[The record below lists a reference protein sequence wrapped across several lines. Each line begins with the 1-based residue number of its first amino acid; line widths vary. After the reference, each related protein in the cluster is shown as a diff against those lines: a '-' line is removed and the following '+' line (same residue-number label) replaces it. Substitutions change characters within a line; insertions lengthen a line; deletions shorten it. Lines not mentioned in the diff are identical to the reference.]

1 MKKFINWL
9 IEAKMPESMKLSP
22 EHEKELA
29 DIREKA
35 NLRHNKARSAAKKS
49 GRKDFPEAPYESSWA
64 YEMDFRRKK
73 SSTNEASLLTN
84 IIRKVKGEEIPRNF
98 RPDQHDAYER
108 LRSSGVGHEDAI
120 KTVQDA
126 PIYHRLSNS
135 KYDKLRQDVESRW
148 GR

>member
-1 MKKFINWL
+1 MNKFINWL

-29 DIREKA
+29 SLREKA
-35 NLRHNKARSAAKKS
+35 RIAHNKAKISAKKR
-49 GRKDFPEAPYESSWA
+49 GKDFPEAPYEDSWA

-73 SSTNEASLLTN
+73 ANTNEANLLTS
-84 IIRKVKGEEIPRNF
+84 IIRRVKGEEIPKNF
-98 RPDQHDAYER
+98 RPDQHDAYEK
-108 LRSSGVGHEDAI
+108 LRASGVGHEEAI
-120 KTVQDA
+120 KAVQDT
-126 PIYHRLSNS
+126 PVYHRLSNS

>member
-1 MKKFINWL
+1 MKKFISWL
-9 IEAKMPESMKLSP
+9 EAKMPESMKLSP

-35 NLRHNKARSAAKKS
+35 NLRHNKAKNAAKKR

-64 YEMDFRRKK
+64 YEMEFRRKK
-73 SSTNEASLLTN
+73 ANTNEANLLTS
-84 IIRKVKGEEIPRNF
+84 IIRRVKGEEIPKNF
-98 RPDQHDAYER
+98 RPDQYDAYER

-120 KTVQDA
+120 KIVQDA
-126 PIYHRLSNS
+126 PVYHRIS
-135 KYDKLRQDVESRW
+135 KDDKFRQDVESRW